1 MLIKSGFWNYYLAF
15 RLKDYREYVNCIPKM
30 HLQKGIIAVAT
41 ENTILKNPAV
51 DHWLH
56 DRKEVMEKWIN
67 KKMAGE
73 LSEVEEERKM
83 YREDILPEHYFDI
96 VRIANGQWKDIFQE
110 HIRQSEY
117 NLLEKNKVFNQILSY
132 NNTGDS
138 YTCYAVMPVKMYLSD
153 WEYIYCPITI
163 SLFDNGWGVL
173 KLAVELRNVDADN
186 FSLEPLKNW
195 YQRIKIWD
203 AFYSENGEEKYKIL
217 GGEIGQAAIRDIQHV
232 CHKVIHKV
240 FDGFL
245 EDKDRFSGFETI
257 LLSETD
263 PEFKNRS
270 KMNVETQKDI
280 FHLAN
285 AGTLYNSYSKSDYQ
299 KFWSENDFDFGDIH
313 FVKGS
318 QCRMLIYGNAENIS
332 NRMGREGLEDL
343 NYYMELSVE
352 KTFDPFIEIALCKK
366 DNEVLVYTA
375 SESRLRDLYANM
387 ARYNRNLDYIER
399 FMLIAPRRG
408 KQMYE
413 LVNDILQGSF
423 GDIEDKIERLRY
435 IEKYQKTILKEKT
448 ELFFQTA
455 ALIFGSVFGL
465 PAIRESFEIVHD
477 AIWGVR
483 DVFGGIT
490 LDGVSVVI
498 WCGLLAA
505 MVIWY
510 IHSLKDYRK

>member
-15 RLKDYREYVNCIPKM
+15 RLKDYREYVKCIPKM
-30 HLQKGIIAVAT
+30 HMQKGIIAVAT
-41 ENTILKNPAV
+41 EDTILENPAV

-56 DRKEVMEKWIN
+56 DRKAVMEKWIN

-73 LSEVEEERKM
+73 LSEVEEELKM
-83 YREDILPEHYFDI
+83 YRENILPEHYFDI
-96 VRIANGQWKDIFQE
+96 VRTANGQWKDVFQG

-117 NLLEKNKVFNQILSY
+117 NLFEKNKAFNQILSY

-138 YTCYAVMPVKMYLSD
+138 YTCYAVMPVKMYISD

-217 GGEIGQAAIRDIQHV
+217 GGEIGQASIRDIQHV

-270 KMNVETQKDI
+270 KINWYPD
-280 FHLAN
+280 
-285 AGTLYNSYSKSDYQ
+285 G
-299 KFWSENDFDFGDIH
+299 
-313 FVKGS
+313 
-318 QCRMLIYGNAENIS
+318 
-332 NRMGREGLEDL
+332 GL
-343 NYYMELSVE
+343 
-352 KTFDPFIEIALCKK
+352 
-366 DNEVLVYTA
+366 
-375 SESRLRDLYANM
+375 
-387 ARYNRNLDYIER
+387 
-399 FMLIAPRRG
+399 
-408 KQMYE
+408 Q
-413 LVNDILQGSF
+413 
-423 GDIEDKIERLRY
+423 
-435 IEKYQKTILKEKT
+435 
-448 ELFFQTA
+448 
-455 ALIFGSVFGL
+455 
-465 PAIRESFEIVHD
+465 HD
-477 AIWGVR
+477 
-483 DVFGGIT
+483 
-490 LDGVSVVI
+490 S
-498 WCGLLAA
+498 
-505 MVIWY
+505 
-510 IHSLKDYRK
+510 